1 MTKVV
6 NHLIKNHLIDLVSP
20 QSKRSSRYIGT
31 DCFYRGGETIRD
43 NPCKSIESK
52 PLVAQLM
59 LFSALLRIQ

>member
-6 NHLIKNHLIDLVSP
+6 NHLIKNHLTDLVSP
-20 QSKRSSRYIGT
+20 QSKRSEDPDS
-31 DCFYRGGETIRD
+31 FYRGGETIRG

-52 PLVAQLM
+52 PLVAQLT